1 MLIIWIVME
10 DSIRDY
16 LDSFEKKVMND
27 VLRYLSNSGILNR
40 KLLESDDINA
50 VWESVAP
57 FYIADSVKEIAK
69 YPNVALGWAMYL
81 GMAVAKYWDDDW
93 ERYGNNENIYY
104 HIRDIR
110 GFDFM
115 DEVVR
120 ADILGLSS
128 DDYDNCEEMVRKVTD
143 MVLSGIRHEQI
154 EPQSPMAFHVFARSI
169 RVLYKIG
176 ASVTLKSLGYRFER
190 SGN

>member
-1 MLIIWIVME
+1 MMIIWIVME
-10 DSIRDY
+10 DSIKEY
-16 LDSFEKKVMND
+16 LDSFEKKIMND
-27 VLRYLSNSGILNR
+27 VLRHLSFSGILNGR
-40 KLLESDDINA
+40 LLESEDIIG

-57 FYIADSVKEIAK
+57 SYIADSIKEIAK

-93 ERYGNNENIYY
+93 ERYGSEENIYY

-110 GFDFM
+110 GFDYM
-115 DEVVR
+115 DEVIR

-128 DDYDNCEEMVRKVTD
+128 EEYDDCEAMVRKVTD
-143 MVLSGIRHEQI
+143 MVLSSIRHEQI

-169 RVLYKIG
+169 SVLYKIG
-176 ASVTLKSLGYRFER
+176 ASVALKSLGYRFER
-190 SGN
+190 CDN

>member
-1 MLIIWIVME
+1 ME

-27 VLRYLSNSGILNR
+27 VLQHLSNSGILNG

-128 DDYDNCEEMVRKVTD
+128 DDYDHCEEMVRKVTD